1 MHCSAQPFHDT
12 QCHML
17 QAAAN
22 VDVSSTI
29 AALEQHQTAAYLP
42 VERQL
47 AKLEALSSMRP
58 LCYAEHKELY
68 R

>member
-1 MHCSAQPFHDT
+1 
-12 QCHML
+12 ML

-58 LCYAEHKELY
+58 LCYAEHKKLY